1 MKATEEFF
9 FVILFILLYKVVQIN
24 SSRVIIKMKETK
36 NNKQVLK

>member
-9 FVILFILLYKVVQIN
+9 FVILFILLYKVVRIN

-36 NNKQVLK
+36 NNIQVLK

>member
-9 FVILFILLYKVVQIN
+9 FVILFILLYKVVRIN

-36 NNKQVLK
+36 KNIQVVK

>member
-9 FVILFILLYKVVQIN
+9 FVILFILLYKVVRIN

-36 NNKQVLK
+36 NNIQVVK

>member
-36 NNKQVLK
+36 NNIQVLK